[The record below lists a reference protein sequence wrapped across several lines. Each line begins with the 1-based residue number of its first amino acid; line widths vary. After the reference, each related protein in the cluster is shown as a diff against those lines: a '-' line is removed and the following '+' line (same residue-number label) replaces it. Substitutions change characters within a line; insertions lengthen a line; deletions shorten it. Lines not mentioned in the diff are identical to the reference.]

1 MILNKVLKILMG
13 YSSAKRISGRY
24 LMKTL
29 DKPCLFLHLVA
40 TRAKVICTEIGMQI

>member
-1 MILNKVLKILMG
+1 MIQNKVLKILMG

-29 DKPCLFLHLVA
+29 DKPDLFLHLVA
-40 TRAKVICTEIGMQI
+40 TKGKLSALK